1 MITVKMKFLIIRNF
15 QTRIVML
22 LRKSFEIG
30 ENINLGVCIRAKE
43 QFCKEG
49 KEELYAHM
57 PSQIGNVVMA

>member
-1 MITVKMKFLIIRNF
+1 
-15 QTRIVML
+15 ML

-30 ENINLGVCIRAKE
+30 GNINWVSGVGV
-43 QFCKEG
+43 G